1 MFDFGL
7 AGLLYP
13 KAITL
18 YVTIAAVLLWQL
30 YYCYRLKSRSERV
43 LGTHHAPYIA
53 YSACIIIWIGS
64 NAYFHTD
71 LLVNFG
77 SEGGVFMAKLANL
90 ASFFSFAFAYY
101 FSCQLLAEQ
110 KQGYKKMAA
119 TDICTAVRVFTFI
132 NLRPDLTVENVSIQ
146 GPSEFVIEFGSQTAY
161 FFNSILI
168 LITLT
173 LINLARMRVNSSKL
187 TLAKS
192 NYMIAGIL
200 VFMLSTTAIHLGMTY
215 FLGDFSLTWLPPALS
230 ISEMLFLATLYSPL
244 ASIVRNISPTS
255 PSPRCWCA
263 VFCIAVRRGIDANN
277 RRQPMAYFHSDLC
290 TDWCYLALALSSSEP
305 LGLLFCLF

>member
-53 YSACIIIWIGS
+53 YSVCIIIWIGS

-77 SEGGVFMAKLANL
+77 SEGGVLMAKLANL

-110 KQGYKKMAA
+110 KNRDTKRWQQLIFVLLSGYSL
-119 TDICTAVRVFTFI
+119 FI

-146 GPSEFVIEFGSQTAY
+146 
-161 FFNSILI
+161 
-168 LITLT
+168 
-173 LINLARMRVNSSKL
+173 
-187 TLAKS
+187 
-192 NYMIAGIL
+192 
-200 VFMLSTTAIHLGMTY
+200 
-215 FLGDFSLTWLPPALS
+215 
-230 ISEMLFLATLYSPL
+230 
-244 ASIVRNISPTS
+244 
-255 PSPRCWCA
+255 
-263 VFCIAVRRGIDANN
+263 
-277 RRQPMAYFHSDLC
+277 
-290 TDWCYLALALSSSEP
+290 
-305 LGLLFCLF
+305 

>member
-53 YSACIIIWIGS
+53 YSVCIIIWIGS

-77 SEGGVFMAKLANL
+77 SEGGVLMAKLANL
-90 ASFFSFAFAYY
+90 ASFLF
-101 FSCQLLAEQ
+101 CLCVLLFLSATRRTE

-119 TDICTAVRVFTFI
+119 TDICTAVRVFTFYKF
-132 NLRPDLTVENVSIQ
+132 TS
-146 GPSEFVIEFGSQTAY
+146 G
-161 FFNSILI
+161 FNG
-168 LITLT
+168 
-173 LINLARMRVNSSKL
+173 R
-187 TLAKS
+187 
-192 NYMIAGIL
+192 
-200 VFMLSTTAIHLGMTY
+200 
-215 FLGDFSLTWLPPALS
+215 
-230 ISEMLFLATLYSPL
+230 ECLY
-244 ASIVRNISPTS
+244 T
-255 PSPRCWCA
+255 
-263 VFCIAVRRGIDANN
+263 GT
-277 RRQPMAYFHSDLC
+277 Q
-290 TDWCYLALALSSSEP
+290 
-305 LGLLFCLF
+305 